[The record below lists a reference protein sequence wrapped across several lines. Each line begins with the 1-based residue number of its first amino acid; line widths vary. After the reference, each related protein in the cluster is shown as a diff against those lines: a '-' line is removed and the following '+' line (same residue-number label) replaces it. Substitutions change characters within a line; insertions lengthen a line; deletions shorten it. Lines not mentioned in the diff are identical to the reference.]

1 MSNRWCYRKLLCSV
15 CLLFMSS
22 AIAGAQIADTLKTAE
37 TKLRFEAGLHSP
49 KLSALQNGTEVLT
62 NRVDETPLS
71 ELEMPG
77 VTRWIEWNLNVA
89 ESHAD
94 QHIVSFVYDS
104 PSPHLRLTWEWEV
117 RSQHGPIEH
126 QIRIEN
132 RDSREVWIPLQP
144 SFQFDWQT
152 PATEQIEQFYVEKG
166 ADTPSDIGTHVI
178 PVPDQ
183 YKWEGTS
190 STYAQPRPGEAR
202 EIIPFFLIEHPLGI
216 QSGWYV
222 GVEFSGRTHLTLVR
236 KYESL
241 RGEVGLNPDSGPFHT
256 RLKPGEVFE
265 TPRIFLGANTGGP
278 DAASNVLRSWVREVL
293 ANQEE
298 WKEPNYL
305 LHLTNIW

>member
-1 MSNRWCYRKLLCSV
+1 MSDRSCCRTFLCCLSLLW
-15 CLLFMSS
+15 LAS
-22 AIAGAQIADTLKTAE
+22 ALAAAQIAATLKTAE

-62 NRVDETPLS
+62 NRVEETPIS
-71 ELEMPG
+71 DVEIAG
-77 VTRWIEWNLNVA
+77 DTRWIEWNLNVA

-144 SFQFDWQT
+144 SFQFDWQM
-152 PATEQIEQFYVEKG
+152 PAAEQLEQFYVEKG

-178 PVPDQ
+178 PLPDH

-202 EIIPFFLIEHPLGI
+202 EIIPFFLIE
-216 QSGWYV
+216 
-222 GVEFSGRTHLTLVR
+222 
-236 KYESL
+236 
-241 RGEVGLNPDSGPFHT
+241 
-256 RLKPGEVFE
+256 
-265 TPRIFLGANTGGP
+265 
-278 DAASNVLRSWVREVL
+278 
-293 ANQEE
+293 
-298 WKEPNYL
+298 
-305 LHLTNIW
+305 